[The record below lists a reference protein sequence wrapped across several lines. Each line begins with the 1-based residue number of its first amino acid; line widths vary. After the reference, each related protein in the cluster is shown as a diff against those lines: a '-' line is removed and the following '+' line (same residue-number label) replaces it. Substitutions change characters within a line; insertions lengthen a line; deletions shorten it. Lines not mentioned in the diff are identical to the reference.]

1 MPRSFP
7 TFFLNISLSPAN
19 PCLWLIRVYW
29 HHPFHVN
36 TTSFVWLLSLIA
48 TVRLTKVREQK
59 AILSIS
65 NSLHNTSPGVTKA
78 KQQTKKVLFLKRRK
92 MKCFLTR
99 GLRSDCWGWIS
110 IIVLSLPYITK
121 HLVVTVVVIW
131 CYWNKIE
138 VNWTELPKQQLKTLY
153 SLAIQNTVGRVIQ
166 NGISETP

>member
-1 MPRSFP
+1 MRKSTCDKSGLSALIGHSKVFVFQWR
-7 TFFLNISLSPAN
+7 TSLKNKVQGLSQLFLNISLSPAN

-48 TVRLTKVREQK
+48 TVRLTKVRQQK
-59 AILSIS
+59 AVLSIS

-92 MKCFLTR
+92 MKSFLTR

-110 IIVLSLPYITK
+110 IIVDCCCD
-121 HLVVTVVVIW
+121 LV
-131 CYWNKIE
+131 
-138 VNWTELPKQQLKTLY
+138 LLK
-153 SLAIQNTVGRVIQ
+153 
-166 NGISETP
+166 